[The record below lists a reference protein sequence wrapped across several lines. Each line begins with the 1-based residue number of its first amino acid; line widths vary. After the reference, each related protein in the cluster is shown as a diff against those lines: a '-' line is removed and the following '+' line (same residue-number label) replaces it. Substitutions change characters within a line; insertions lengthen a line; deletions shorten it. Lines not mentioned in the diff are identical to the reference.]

1 MPPAR
6 ARGRARVFGYGVI
19 MLIMLVG
26 LYGVS
31 NQKVIGIHDR
41 LHDRHMIGRT
51 PNKESFTEAKSSA
64 FTARKVFERVTFAI
78 VRLTGSGPSMTASDL
93 AKLWGCSRQAIQ
105 KAVKKGMPLTSEED
119 AARWKVANAIR
130 APRCKVSS
138 LARQLPDPK
147 GPVDLTNG
155 HPAETH
161 QVTEVRER
169 WNRAKLGERIA
180 HEQLMKARENGDVMQ
195 IRQFLHA
202 VINTQQRARDA
213 ADEYRQAQASAGILI
228 PRADHDQVVA
238 RLAAEFQKGLEG
250 IVSQASKLAGQG
262 PEQIHQFLR
271 ECTGRIYE
279 SIKARMI
286 A

>member
-1 MPPAR
+1 
-6 ARGRARVFGYGVI
+6 
-19 MLIMLVG
+19 MLIMLVLLQHTAG
-26 LYGVS
+26 HRL
-31 NQKVIGIHDR
+31 IGIHDR
-41 LHDRHMIGRT
+41 LHDRRMIGL
-51 PNKESFTEAKSSA
+51 PPYKESFTEAKSSA
-64 FTARKVFERVTFAI
+64 VKARMVFERVTFAI

-105 KAVKKGMPLTSEED
+105 KAVKKGMPLTSEEE

-138 LARQLPDPK
+138 LARQLPDPE
-147 GPVDLTNG
+147 GPVDLTNAD
-155 HPAETH
+155 PAESY
-161 QVTEVRER
+161 QVAEIRER
-169 WNRAKLGERIA
+169 WNRAKIGERIA
-180 HEQLMKARENGDVMQ
+180 HEQLIAAKAANDPMQ
-195 IRQFLHA
+195 IRQFLQA
-202 VINTQQRARDA
+202 VISTQQRARDA
-213 ADEYRQAQASAGILI
+213 ADEYRQAQAAAGILI
-228 PRADHDQVVA
+228 QRSEHDQVVA
-238 RLAAEFQKGLEG
+238 RLASEFQKGLES